1 VPSQG
6 GPVIQT
12 LILLVFAVAIAVTL
26 VVVIGQMLVRR
37 QRAREEAERTGQPID
52 PPRTPEEQARDRRS
66 AAVWG
71 CLVVAVPVV
80 LALAYWLTRA

>member
-1 VPSQG
+1 MPSSG
-6 GPVIQT
+6 GPAIQT

-52 PPRTPEEQARDRRS
+52 QPRTPEEQARDRQT
-66 AAVWG
+66 AVVWG

-80 LALAYWLTRA
+80 LALLYWFTRA